1 MGHLPF
7 NLCDGLEVFGP
18 TRPVAELGIPLCDR
32 EAVVAEECLPGDQ
45 IDPGIEPLAR
55 KGMAE
60 RVHREPPLQ
69 PCALGIR
76 PEMAL
81 DPAMIQRSPT
91 AVVEELGRVRRP
103 PARKPAPQRLL
114 GIGTEVHHAAPPV
127 FVPLTNNELLGLEL
141 DVLSLQ
147 RHQFTEPNAAA

>member
-18 TRPVAELGIPLCDR
+18 TRPVAELGIPMCDR
-32 EAVVAEECLPGDQ
+32 EAVVAEEFLQGDQ

-69 PCALGIR
+69 PCALGLR
-76 PEMAL
+76 PAMAL
-81 DPAMIQRSPT
+81 DPAMIPRSPT

-103 PARKPAPQRLL
+103 PARQPAPPCLW
-114 GIGTEVHHAAPPV
+114 GSGTEGHHAAPAV
-127 FVPLTNNELLGLEL
+127 FVPLTNDALLGLEL

-147 RHQFTEPNAAA
+147 RPPCI